1 MNESREIYNLI
12 VSKGVKSLTFLIA
25 GMFAMDTMRMEKGYL
40 HWGHDMSLQK
50 KINMKL
56 D

>member
-12 VSKGVKSLTFLIA
+12 VDKGKEFNLSHC

-40 HWGHDMSLQK
+40 LGVMTCHQK
-50 KINMKL
+50 KINMKQV
-56 D
+56 